1 MKKKRILILILI
13 IFFII
18 TFFTVTTFANDY
30 KEVKNEV
37 TFFPILTVIISIF
50 FVILGKLDSTNNILK
65 FEKNKMYYPPNAE
78 SPILLEYILKEKITK
93 KGAVSALLYFAN
105 KGYIKI
111 EEYYETADDSNIGQ
125 LQIKTKKMKIIK
137 LKEYKGKSK
146 IDKMFLEILFNTSN
160 EIELDDA
167 KGRSKLNQ
175 SIEKLYEKMD
185 DKRNDAV
192 MYKKNIGKNV
202 INLYCMIFI
211 ILGLMVIDSLAI
223 NNMLACIVLI
233 LGLSVLL
240 LSVRL
245 LNSIIIGEDFI
256 KEEERIL
263 LFVLV
268 CFLIIIIFWR
278 IFCSN
283 L

>member
-137 LKEYKGKSK
+137 LKE
-146 IDKMFLEILFNTSN
+146 
-160 EIELDDA
+160 
-167 KGRSKLNQ
+167 
-175 SIEKLYEKMD
+175 
-185 DKRNDAV
+185 
-192 MYKKNIGKNV
+192 
-202 INLYCMIFI
+202 
-211 ILGLMVIDSLAI
+211 
-223 NNMLACIVLI
+223 
-233 LGLSVLL
+233 
-240 LSVRL
+240 
-245 LNSIIIGEDFI
+245 
-256 KEEERIL
+256 
-263 LFVLV
+263 
-268 CFLIIIIFWR
+268 
-278 IFCSN
+278 
-283 L
+283 